1 MASWRVAAAGVRR
14 PVCQGGLRLEG
25 AQRGSVR
32 VAEQVSER
40 VRALLPCG
48 LERPGRSSCSA
59 GARRPQR
66 ASVVRCDGWRAGA
79 GESSCRAVRT
89 AYRKS
94 FDTRRDM

>member
-40 VRALLPCG
+40 VRALLPCVRARAAWSVIVFRWRSKATASFG
-48 LERPGRSSCSA
+48 CPLRWVAGGRGRKLLS
-59 GARRPQR
+59 G
-66 ASVVRCDGWRAGA
+66 
-79 GESSCRAVRT
+79 GEDCL
-89 AYRKS
+89 
-94 FDTRRDM
+94 